1 MTAMGALNVT
11 LDKKTKD
18 MLARM
23 ASEHD
28 GPPHDVHEIHRR
40 RTMENVA
47 NLAINS
53 QIQLILPPDGPG
65 DNIGGGAPQG
75 HVGRGRGRGRGGRGR
90 GRAGR
95 GRYVGTL
102 QGNGKMQCNS
112 CQRSYVLARFQ
123 G

>member
-18 MLARM
+18 MVERM
-23 ASEHD
+23 AIENSGL
-28 GPPHDVHEIHRR
+28 GPENHRR

-53 QIQLILPPDGPG
+53 QIELILPPDGEG
-65 DNIGGGAPQG
+65 DSMGGGPTRE
-75 HVGRGRGRGRGGRGR
+75 HVRRGWGRGRGQ

-95 GRYVGTL
+95 GRNQHVGAL
-102 QGNGKMQCNS
+102 QPNGKLKCN
-112 CQRSYVLARFQ
+112 VLARFQ

>member
-18 MLARM
+18 MVERM
-23 ASEHD
+23 AIENS
-28 GPPHDVHEIHRR
+28 GHENHRR

-53 QIQLILPPDGPG
+53 QIQLILPPDGDG
-65 DNIGGGAPQG
+65 DSIGGGPTRE
-75 HVGRGRGRGRGGRGR
+75 HMGRGRGRGRGRGQ

-95 GRYVGTL
+95 GRNQHVGTL
-102 QGNGKMQCNS
+102 QPNGKLKCNV
-112 CQRSYVLARFQ
+112 CQRSYVLVRFQ